1 MIRKVIAYKNHFIE
15 FYNNQDSKTQLKIE
29 YVLDLVR
36 FEQIVPKKFYKSLE
50 NTDGIWEVRIITT
63 FKSIRILC
71 FQDKGNLVV
80 LTNCFVKKS
89 QKTPK
94 KEIKTAERLKKE
106 YLKEKYG
113 GKENE
118 KYN

>member
-1 MIRKVIAYKNHFIE
+1 MIRKVIAYKDNFVD
-15 FYNNQDSKTQLKIE
+15 FYKSQDSKIQEKIE

-36 FEQIVPKKFYKSLE
+36 FERRVPKKFYKLLE
-50 NTDGIWEVRIITT
+50 NTDGIWEVRVITT

-80 LTNCFVKKS
+80 LTNSFLKKT

-106 YLKEKYG
+106 YLIEKYG
-113 GKENE
+113 G
-118 KYN
+118 

>member
-1 MIRKVIAYKNHFIE
+1 VNFYKS
-15 FYNNQDSKTQLKIE
+15 QDLQVQEKIE

-36 FEQIVPKKFYKSLE
+36 FERQVPKKFYKLLE
-50 NTDGIWEVRIITT
+50 NTDGIWEIRVITT

-80 LTNCFVKKS
+80 LTNCFLKKS

-94 KEIKTAERLKKE
+94 KEIKTAENLKKE
-106 YLKEKYG
+106 YLTDKYG
-113 GKENE
+113 G
-118 KYN
+118 

>member
-1 MIRKVIAYKNHFIE
+1 MIRKIIAYKDNFVD
-15 FYNNQDSKTQLKIE
+15 FYKSQDSKIQEKIE

-36 FEQIVPKKFYKSLE
+36 YERQVPKKFYKLLE
-50 NTDGIWEVRIITT
+50 NVDGIWEIRVITT

-80 LTNCFVKKS
+80 LTNCFLKKT
-89 QKTPK
+89 QKTPV
-94 KEIKTAERLKKE
+94 KEIKIAERLKKE

-113 GKENE
+113 GH
-118 KYN
+118 

>member
-1 MIRKVIAYKNHFIE
+1 MIRKIIAYKNYFVD
-15 FYNNQDSKTQLKIE
+15 FYKSQDNKVQLKIE

-36 FEQIVPKKFYKSLE
+36 FEKRVPIKFFKQLE
-50 NTDGIWEVRIITT
+50 NTDGIYEVRVITT

-71 FQDKGNLVV
+71 FFDGSELIV
-80 LTNCFVKKS
+80 LTNCFVKKT

-94 KEIKTAERLKKE
+94 KEIKKAEKIKSE
-106 YLKEKYG
+106 YIT
-113 GKENE
+113 E